1 MMRIKAISSVLVVQ
15 RVTLKNNITRQPS
28 KKVFSSF
35 VGMLLLGW
43 VVLEIENYGK
53 GNRKMTC
60 RLSNLNMTGGLG
72 MKESKFYRIEYSFC
86 YENDDDTQ
94 LVSHG
99 WDIKSASFTDGVADI
114 NRQTFE
120 KQCAQSASR
129 RWLCLLK
136 HGYKVDVEPLQRAP
150 LTCRARIQQ
159 ELHPGD
165 LTEFDRNM
173 WENLLTEFGDVE
185 KRWVSTKVLKQKSEW
200 NQLNDVND
208 PWTETH
214 A

>member
-1 MMRIKAISSVLVVQ
+1 M
-15 RVTLKNNITRQPS
+15 TC
-28 KKVFSSF
+28 
-35 VGMLLLGW
+35 LLLD
-43 VVLEIENYGK
+43 
-53 GNRKMTC
+53 
-60 RLSNLNMTGGLG
+60 LNMTGGLG

-208 PWTETH
+208 PWTETYPIYFSNFREKQLDEG
-214 A
+214 ATELNRVFFKMRNAYQSGARYSAKE